1 MAENGAS
8 TVADAG
14 GPSGSGGRV
23 SAGRRAGGRGSGQ
36 HGSPADGAIADDS
49 GQNELMTG
57 EAVALD
63 VRPASF
69 ILRAAGSLIDWLAY
83 VLLLAGIILGILSLA
98 GGLDSA
104 LRTALV
110 TMSLVFCLVIV
121 PTTVEVAS
129 RGRSLGRW
137 AVGAR
142 IVRDDGGA
150 TRLRHAFIRALMGVV
165 EVFLTFGG
173 LAALTALLNV
183 RSKRLGDLLAGTY
196 SQHERVPRVVE
207 RVYGVPIA
215 LQQWATV
222 ADVARLPDRLSR
234 RIAAYLQQAA
244 QLTPAARAGL
254 ASELAEEA
262 SAFVSPMPAPPAD
275 PELFLAGVAALR
287 RDRDAAALRLES
299 EQMSRLAP
307 LLTEVPHGFPSR

>member
-1 MAENGAS
+1 MIAMAGKGVLE
-8 TVADAG
+8 
-14 GPSGSGGRV
+14 GSVR
-23 SAGRRAGGRGSGQ
+23 
-36 HGSPADGAIADDS
+36 DDS
-49 GQNELMTG
+49 GQDELMTG

-69 ILRAAGSLIDWLAY
+69 ILRAAGALIDWLAY
-83 VLLLAGIILGILSLA
+83 ALLLVGMVLGILFLA

-110 TMSLVFCLVIV
+110 TMSLVFCLVVV
-121 PTTVEVAS
+121 PTTVEVAC

-137 AVGAR
+137 AVGTR

-150 TRLRHAFIRALMGVV
+150 TRFRHAFIRALMGVV

-173 LAALTALLNV
+173 LAALTALLNP

-207 RVYGVPIA
+207 PVYGVPDA
-215 LQQWATV
+215 LQQWAVV
-222 ADVARLPDRLSR
+222 ADVAPLPDRLSR
-234 RIAAYLQQAA
+234 RIAAYLHQAA
-244 QLTPAARAGL
+244 RLTPTARAGL
-254 ASELAEEA
+254 AAELAEEA
-262 SAFVSPMPAPPAD
+262 SAFVSPIPSPRVE

-287 RDRDAAALRLES
+287 RERDAAALRLES
-299 EQMSRLAP
+299 ERMARLAP
-307 LLTEVPHGFPSR
+307 VLTDLPHGFPSR

>member
-1 MAENGAS
+1 MIAMAQDAAS
-8 TVADAG
+8 APPT
-14 GPSGSGGRV
+14 
-23 SAGRRAGGRGSGQ
+23 
-36 HGSPADGAIADDS
+36 ADDS
-49 GQNELMTG
+49 AETELMTG

-83 VLLLAGIILGILSLA
+83 GLLLVGFVLGIQFLA

-110 TMSLVFCLVIV
+110 TVSLVFCLVIV
-121 PTTVEVAS
+121 PTAVELLT

-173 LAALTALLNV
+173 LAALSALLNS

-207 RVYGVPIA
+207 SVYGVPA
-215 LQQWATV
+215 QLGGWAEV

-234 RIAAYLQQAA
+234 RIAAYLQQAG
-244 QLTPAARAGL
+244 QLTPTARAGL
-254 ASELAEEA
+254 AAELAGEA
-262 SAFVSPMPAPPAD
+262 SAFVSPIPPVG
-275 PELFLAGVAALR
+275 PEVFLAGVAALR
-287 RDRDAAALRLES
+287 RERDAAALRLES
-299 EQMSRLAP
+299 ERMSRLAP
-307 LLTEVPHGFPSR
+307 VLTGLPHGFPSR